1 MIRKVFA
8 ISIFI
13 LTIAA
18 VVGYPKLYA
27 GNGGAF
33 LTQTTTQAGSEQSRP
48 VVDVVFVL
56 DTTGSMSGL
65 IQAAKDKI
73 WSIAS
78 TMASAQPVP
87 ELRIGLVAYRD
98 RGDAYVTHRVDLSDD
113 LDSVYAALM
122 DFQAGGGGDTP
133 ESVNQALYEAVHDM
147 SWSEQEQ
154 AYQVIFLVGDAPPH
168 MDYNEVQYPAIV
180 AAANERGIV
189 VNTIQCGNLPTTV
202 GPWTT
207 IANLGQG
214 SFFQVEQG
222 GNAVAFE
229 SPYDAEIARLSA
241 KLDATRLYYGSAE
254 EREQMEVKLAATEK
268 LAASAPVAS
277 LARRGVFNV
286 GEGGRTNLLGE
297 KELVEAVAS
306 GEVALADID
315 ADALPEAL
323 KPMAVEEQA
332 EFVQE
337 LAEERADLKRQ
348 IQDLARERD
357 EFMAQKVE
365 EAGGLEDSLDK
376 RLYDVVKK
384 QAGKV
389 GFVYADD
396 APAY

>member
-1 MIRKVFA
+1 MIRKVIA
-8 ISIFI
+8 IAIFT
-13 LTIAA
+13 LTIVA

-27 GNGGAF
+27 GNAGAI
-33 LTQTTTQAGSEQSRP
+33 LTQTTNQTVTEQSRP

-133 ESVNQALYEAVHDM
+133 ESVNRALYEAVHDM
-147 SWSEQEQ
+147 SWSEKEQ

-168 MDYNEVQYPAIV
+168 MDYNEMQYPAIV

-189 VNTIQCGNLPTTV
+189 INTIQCGDLPTTI
-202 GPWTT
+202 GPWTA

-214 SFFQVEQG
+214 SFFQVEQN

-229 SPYDAEIARLSA
+229 SPYDAEIAKLSA

-297 KELVEAVAS
+297 KELVEAVAT

-323 KPMAVEEQA
+323 KPMAAEEQA

>member
-1 MIRKVFA
+1 
-8 ISIFI
+8 
-13 LTIAA
+13 
-18 VVGYPKLYA
+18 
-27 GNGGAF
+27 
-33 LTQTTTQAGSEQSRP
+33 
-48 VVDVVFVL
+48 
-56 DTTGSMSGL
+56 
-65 IQAAKDKI
+65 
-73 WSIAS
+73 
-78 TMASAQPVP
+78 
-87 ELRIGLVAYRD
+87 
-98 RGDAYVTHRVDLSDD
+98 
-113 LDSVYAALM
+113 
-122 DFQAGGGGDTP
+122 
-133 ESVNQALYEAVHDM
+133 
-147 SWSEQEQ
+147 
-154 AYQVIFLVGDAPPH
+154 
-168 MDYNEVQYPAIV
+168 
-180 AAANERGIV
+180 
-189 VNTIQCGNLPTTV
+189 
-202 GPWTT
+202 
-207 IANLGQG
+207 
-214 SFFQVEQG
+214 
-222 GNAVAFE
+222 
-229 SPYDAEIARLSA
+229 
-241 KLDATRLYYGSAE
+241 
-254 EREQMEVKLAATEK
+254 MEVKLAATEK

-297 KELVEAVAS
+297 KELVEAVAT

-323 KPMAVEEQA
+323 KPMAAEEQA

>member
-1 MIRKVFA
+1 MIRKVIA
-8 ISIFI
+8 IAIFT
-13 LTIAA
+13 LTIVA

-27 GNGGAF
+27 GNAGAI
-33 LTQTTTQAGSEQSRP
+33 LTQTTNQTVTEQSRP

-133 ESVNQALYEAVHDM
+133 ESVNRALYEAVHDM
-147 SWSEQEQ
+147 SWSEKEQ

-168 MDYNEVQYPAIV
+168 MDYNEMQYPAIV

-189 VNTIQCGNLPTTV
+189 INTIQCGDLPTTI
-202 GPWTT
+202 GPWTA

-214 SFFQVEQG
+214 SFFQVEQN

-229 SPYDAEIARLSA
+229 SPYDAEIAKLSA
-241 KLDATRLYYGSAE
+241 KLDATRLYYGSA
-254 EREQMEVKLAATEK
+254 
-268 LAASAPVAS
+268 
-277 LARRGVFNV
+277 
-286 GEGGRTNLLGE
+286 
-297 KELVEAVAS
+297 
-306 GEVALADID
+306 
-315 ADALPEAL
+315 
-323 KPMAVEEQA
+323 
-332 EFVQE
+332 
-337 LAEERADLKRQ
+337 
-348 IQDLARERD
+348 
-357 EFMAQKVE
+357 
-365 EAGGLEDSLDK
+365 
-376 RLYDVVKK
+376 
-384 QAGKV
+384 
-389 GFVYADD
+389 
-396 APAY
+396 